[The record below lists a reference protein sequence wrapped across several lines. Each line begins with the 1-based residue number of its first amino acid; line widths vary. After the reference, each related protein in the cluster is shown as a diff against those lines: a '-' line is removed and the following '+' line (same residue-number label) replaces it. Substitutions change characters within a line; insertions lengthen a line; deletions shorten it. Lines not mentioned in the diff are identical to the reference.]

1 MALAKSKIT
10 GKKSSGVMK
19 MDSGTETGKLSRE
32 ESRMNF
38 RLSSDIK
45 RRIARA
51 AALTGQDLTEFAVAA
66 LSEKADVII
75 ERHDQMLLGSEEYNF
90 FLDALGDATNV
101 AEPSERSLAAAERY
115 RQGMRKGVRY
125 QLAD

>member
-1 MALAKSKIT
+1 MPLTKP
-10 GKKSSGVMK
+10 KKLNKKLKMSAINDSPMPVSSN
-19 MDSGTETGKLSRE
+19 SE

-38 RLSSDIK
+38 RLASDVKK
-45 RRIARA
+45 RVARA
-51 AALTGQDLTEFAVAA
+51 ATLVGQDLTEFAVAA

-75 ERHDQMLLGSEEYNF
+75 ERHDQMLLGSKDYDF
-90 FLDALGDATNV
+90 FLDALAETTV
-101 AEPSERSLAAAERY
+101 SEPSERSRAVAARY

>member
-1 MALAKSKIT
+1 MALAKSKVT

-19 MDSGTETGKLSRE
+19 MDSGTKTGKSSRE

-45 RRIARA
+45 QRVARA
-51 AALTGQDLTEFAVAA
+51 AALAGQDLTEFAVSA

-75 ERHDQMLLGSEEYNF
+75 ERYDQMLLGSEEYNF
-90 FLDALGDATNV
+90 FLDALADTN
-101 AEPSERSLAAAERY
+101 AAAPSERYRRRLKDTGRER
-115 RQGMRKGVRY
+115 KK
-125 QLAD
+125 A